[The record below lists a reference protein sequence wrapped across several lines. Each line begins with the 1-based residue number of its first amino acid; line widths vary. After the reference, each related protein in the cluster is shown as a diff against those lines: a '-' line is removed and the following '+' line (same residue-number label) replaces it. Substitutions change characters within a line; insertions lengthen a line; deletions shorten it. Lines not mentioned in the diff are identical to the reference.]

1 MSAKRSTPA
10 PTSPKSRSNTPKTP
24 RRRTRAAIWAGS
36 RVARS
41 PISLRRTSSSPS
53 WLVRLASSTAGLR
66 RRPGTRSSR
75 SPTRATSTTIRRR
88 PLRITRT
95 STGSTSRRRL
105 TTSSASSPASS
116 SSSTAALAAVLGRWP
131 LGIDVVPASRL
142 DRHAFSTLRAVAIA
156 LDGPIDWALLRAR
169 YPSAHPVT
177 LFEPD
182 RTTTLAEAEPQAAG
196 SRFLVLAPL
205 DPFAD
210 LASLDT
216 VMRIAEKLRAPDGCP
231 WDREQTH
238 ASLRPHLLE
247 EAYETLAALDSG
259 DPDRLRDELGDLL
272 FQIAIHAQLAREEGT
287 FDANEVARRL
297 NEKLIGRHPHVFKG
311 TEIAGGDL
319 LAQWERIKREEQDGG
334 ARGLLGGVPRELPA
348 LFAAERM
355 LERAARVKIEPPRL
369 ELPLDIDDQDF
380 LGELLFDVVAAARDS
395 GFDAET
401 ALREANER
409 FAAHVGRVE
418 ARAAKDGR
426 ALESYAPDEMRS
438 VWDETA

>member
-1 MSAKRSTPA
+1 M
-10 PTSPKSRSNTPKTP
+10 
-24 RRRTRAAIWAGS
+24 
-36 RVARS
+36 
-41 PISLRRTSSSPS
+41 
-53 WLVRLASSTAGLR
+53 
-66 RRPGTRSSR
+66 
-75 SPTRATSTTIRRR
+75 
-88 PLRITRT
+88 
-95 STGSTSRRRL
+95 
-105 TTSSASSPASS
+105 
-116 SSSTAALAAVLGRWP
+116 
-131 LGIDVVPASRL
+131 
-142 DRHAFSTLRAVAIA
+142 RAVAIA
-156 LDGPIDWALLRAR
+156 LDGPVDWALLRAR

-177 LFEPD
+177 LLAPD
-182 RTTTLAEAEPQAAG
+182 RETTLAEAERSAAG
-196 SRFLVLAPL
+196 ARFLVLAPL

-247 EAYETLAALDSG
+247 EAYEALAALDSG
-259 DPDRLRDELGDLL
+259 DPNRLRDELGDLL
-272 FQIAIHAQLAREEGT
+272 LQIALHAEIARQEGT

-297 NEKLIGRHPHVFKG
+297 NEKLIGRHPHVFAG
-311 TEIAGGDL
+311 TQIAGGDL
-319 LAQWERIKREEQDGG
+319 LAQWERIKREEQDGD

-369 ELPLDIDDQDF
+369 ELPLDIDDQEF

-418 ARAAKDGR
+418 ARAARDGR
-426 ALESYAPDEMRS
+426 ALESYAREEMRR